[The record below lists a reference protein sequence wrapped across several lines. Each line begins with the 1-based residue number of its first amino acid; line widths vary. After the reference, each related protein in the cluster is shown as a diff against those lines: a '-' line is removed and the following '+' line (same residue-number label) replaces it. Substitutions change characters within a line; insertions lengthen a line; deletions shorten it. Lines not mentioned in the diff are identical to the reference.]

1 MGFIDVKQQTV
12 KRRLD
17 RLEEEGRVSSLKIS
31 RGHVWWIP
39 EDKNDVE
46 NDKESSSIYWRDID
60 PEEIPT
66 SMIEA
71 HPDYPDP
78 DQWEKLRIRGQ
89 NMAQDAAIPAIVGF
103 AILLFRSVELPFISI
118 GQNIYTVGAI
128 LFIGGGL
135 FVLLGFVISLFS
147 YLKRRIEER
156 GMQLEL
162 GS

>member
-1 MGFIDVKQQTV
+1 
-12 KRRLD
+12 
-17 RLEEEGRVSSLKIS
+17 
-31 RGHVWWIP
+31 
-39 EDKNDVE
+39 
-46 NDKESSSIYWRDID
+46 
-60 PEEIPT
+60 
-66 SMIEA
+66 
-71 HPDYPDP
+71 
-78 DQWEKLRIRGQ
+78 
-89 NMAQDAAIPAIVGF
+89 MAQDAAIPAIVGF

>member
-17 RLEEEGRVSSLKIS
+17 RLEEEGKVSSLKIS
-31 RGHVWWIP
+31 RGRVWWIP
-39 EDKNDVE
+39 EDE
-46 NDKESSSIYWRDID
+46 NDEEMHKESSSIYWADID

-78 DQWEKLRIRGQ
+78 DQWERLRNRGE
-89 NMAQDAAIPAIVGF
+89 NMAQDAAIPAVVGF
-103 AILLFRSVELPFISI
+103 AILLLRSVELPFITI
-118 GQNIYTVGAI
+118 GQNIYTIAVV

-135 FVLLGFVISLFS
+135 FVLLGVLISLIS
-147 YLKRRIEER
+147 NLGRRMDET
-156 GMQLEL
+156 GMQLDF
-162 GS
+162 